1 VVRREVNVMAVE
13 EITIASELMVN
24 VEDGVNAR
32 GIPVIRARRYDGVKP
47 AANAADLMAVGQ
59 ALGSLQ
65 DLPLAGIQRR
75 DLIDLEESV

>member
-1 VVRREVNVMAVE
+1 MAVE

-47 AANAADLMAVGQ
+47 AANAAGFDGRRP
-59 ALGSLQ
+59 GSGKS
-65 DLPLAGIQRR
+65 AGA
-75 DLIDLEESV
+75 SCSWNSKA